1 MGSFQRIVFHTQII
15 KSCERSFIENFIFP
29 FLKLRNC
36 CLSFAVSYQ
45 DKVIAAS
52 VTSHFSLV
60 IKLSDFFIFF
70 VCVKQPQ

>member
-15 KSCERSFIENFIFP
+15 KSCERSFIEGFIFP
-29 FLKLRNC
+29 FVKLRHC

-45 DKVIAAS
+45 DKVLAAS
-52 VTSHFSLV
+52 VTLHISLV
-60 IKLSDFFIFF
+60 IKLSDFLNFF